1 MHETGAAA
9 VYNRAMPLFL
19 HNSLSRKKELF
30 TPQDA
35 KRVTVY
41 VCGPTV
47 YSHPHIGNA
56 RPAVV
61 FDVLF
66 RLLRREFGAGNVVY
80 ARNIT
85 DVDDKINA
93 AARER
98 GVAIDVVTKEF
109 TEVYHRDMEAL
120 GVLPP
125 TLEPRATLH
134 VPRMVAMVEK
144 LLAAGHAYEARG
156 HVLFSVASFADYGK
170 LSRRSRDEMVDGA
183 RVEVAP
189 YKRDP
194 ADFVLW
200 KPSDASLPGWDSPW
214 GRGRPG
220 WHLECSCMIEEHL
233 GETVDIHGGGHD
245 LIFPHHE
252 NEIAQST
259 CAHGGALFCRT
270 WMHNGFVRVH
280 SEKMAKS
287 AGNIVLVRDLLKQ
300 APGEAVR
307 FALLGTHYRK
317 PLDWSDETLRQARR
331 NLDRLYGALRNCA
344 EVCGGG
350 GGGEGEPPA
359 DFVAAM
365 LDDMNTP
372 QAIAVLFELA
382 RGASGGGRK
391 RLATVQA
398 QLKAAG
404 KLMGLLQ
411 QNPESWFRGAA
422 GGDGL
427 SDAEVERWVG
437 RREAARKNR
446 DYAEADRIRDLLL
459 QAGVALEDVAQGT
472 RWKYL

>member
-1 MHETGAAA
+1 MRAAA

-30 TPQDA
+30 TPQDP

-66 RLLRREFGAGNVVY
+66 RLLRREFGAGGVVY

-98 GVAIDVVTKEF
+98 GVAIDVVTKQF

-125 TLEPRATLH
+125 TLEPRATKH

-233 GETVDIHGGGHD
+233 GETVDLHGGGHD

-287 AGNIVLVRDLLKQ
+287 TGNIVLVRDLLKQ

-307 FALLGTHYRK
+307 FALLGAHYRK

-331 NLDRLYGALRNCA
+331 NLDRLYGVLRNCA
-344 EVCGGG
+344 ETCDGGG
-350 GGGEGEPPA
+350 AGESEPPA

-365 LDDMNTP
+365 SDDLNTP
-372 QAIAVLFELA
+372 RAVAVLFELA
-382 RGASGGGRK
+382 RSASGGNRK
-391 RLATVQA
+391 QLAAVQA

-411 QNPESWFRGAA
+411 QDPESWFRGAA
-422 GGDGL
+422 GGNSLGA
-427 SDAEVERWVG
+427 AEVERWIG
-437 RREAARKNR
+437 KREAARKNR
-446 DYAEADRIRDLLL
+446 DYAEADRIRDMLL